1 MKSFLI
7 IGLALVTLMSA
18 KADDPQIQ
26 VQGNCQMK
34 VVPDRGTLIFTAEN
48 QSKNQKEAVKK
59 TTEQVEKLKAQIKK
73 LNLKDLELKNSN
85 YNVYPVREYE
95 KERYVDKGYKAAL
108 NLEVTT
114 SEISRIG
121 ETMIKAS
128 DVGII
133 NVGNLT
139 TFLSLEKSRK
149 EYLKCLDIAADDARE
164 KAKQLAKR
172 LGFKIGDVILLNEV
186 PNIPQPFPEHRVSAM
201 KSMMDSAPVQIEAGT
216 QNYSTNIQV
225 TFKIQ

>member
-1 MKSFLI
+1 
-7 IGLALVTLMSA
+7 
-18 KADDPQIQ
+18 
-26 VQGNCQMK
+26 
-34 VVPDRGTLIFTAEN
+34 LIFTAEN

-59 TTEQVEKLKAQIKK
+59 TTEQIEKLKAQIKK
-73 LNLKDLELKNSN
+73 LNLKDLMLKNSN

-128 DVGII
+128 EAGII

-139 TFLSLEKSRK
+139 TFLSLEKSRE
-149 EYLKCLDIAADDARE
+149 EYLKCLDIAADD
-164 KAKQLAKR
+164 
-172 LGFKIGDVILLNEV
+172 
-186 PNIPQPFPEHRVSAM
+186 
-201 KSMMDSAPVQIEAGT
+201 
-216 QNYSTNIQV
+216 
-225 TFKIQ
+225 